1 MNLRSGM
8 VFGVVAGVLAI
19 GLIGCSGRPS
29 LIRNSDPELRK
40 SSAQFAADA
49 ATRFPYPADAPKGG
63 EAVAR
68 AQVGYSMNKLE
79 IVNLSTEEWKNVEV
93 WVNSTYVV
101 NIPTMQP
108 NQLKSL
114 PFQMIFNEKGEYFP
128 LNNKEI
134 LVSKVEIL
142 RDGKLYDVRVGQA
155 D

>member
-1 MNLRSGM
+1 MNLRSGL
-8 VFGVVAGVLAI
+8 VFGVVAGTLAM

-79 IVNLSTEEWKNVEV
+79 IVNLSTDEWKDVEV
-93 WVNSTYVV
+93 WVNGAYVV
-101 NIPTMQP
+101 FIPTMQP
-108 NQLKSL
+108 NQLKTL
-114 PFQMIFNEKGEYFP
+114 HFQLIFNDKGMYFP
-128 LNNKEI
+128 LNNKE
-134 LVSKVEIL
+134 VFVDKVEIL
-142 RDGKLYDVRVGQA
+142 RDGKLYNVGVGQA